1 MPLWRFPC
9 VAAGATIIRKSYQ
22 TPAASVQQRPA
33 ARASQHAP
41 GQIHRTR
48 GAAGKQPSW
57 DKDAQCSNGEW
68 TCLTLL
74 SASDKTPLV
83 FVRVFCVC
91 VCVHEVL
98 LSTSSQQP
106 QPIVVFVKF
115 NTNVCSSHQLHFP
128 VWHWRAAGV
137 AHSFLTTP
145 MMGCGRGVALKGHL
159 WHREGG

>member
-91 VCVHEVL
+91 VCMRFYCPHRPSSRSRSLFLWSSTPVFAAHIS
-98 LSTSSQQP
+98 STSRSD
-106 QPIVVFVKF
+106 
-115 NTNVCSSHQLHFP
+115 TEELL
-128 VWHWRAAGV
+128 VWHTVSWPHPWWAV
-137 AHSFLTTP
+137 
-145 MMGCGRGVALKGHL
+145 
-159 WHREGG
+159 EGAWP